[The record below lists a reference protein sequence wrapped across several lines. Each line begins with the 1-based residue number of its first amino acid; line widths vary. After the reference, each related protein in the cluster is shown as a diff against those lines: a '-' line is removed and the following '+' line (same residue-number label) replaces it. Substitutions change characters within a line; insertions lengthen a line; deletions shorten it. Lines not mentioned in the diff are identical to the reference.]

1 MKKLPPHLDS
11 DFSLVAILKLV
22 LKPTKK
28 KKKKKH
34 KTCNKNAFNRIRNL
48 IVKQKA
54 RNPVVV
60 SKKKKERRKVV
71 KQKLCN

>member
-11 DFSLVAILKLV
+11 DFSLVAFLKLV
-22 LKPTKK
+22 LKPTQ
-28 KKKKKH
+28 KKH
-34 KTCNKNAFNRIRNL
+34 KTCNNNAFNRLRNS
-48 IVKQKA
+48 IVKQQA